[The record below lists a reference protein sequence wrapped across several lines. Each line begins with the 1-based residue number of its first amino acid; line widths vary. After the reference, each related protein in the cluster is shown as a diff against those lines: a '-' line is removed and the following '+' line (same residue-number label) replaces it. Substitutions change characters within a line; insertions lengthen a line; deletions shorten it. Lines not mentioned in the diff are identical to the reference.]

1 MLCTVCASSD
11 YGVNL
16 CKHPLQLVT
25 DPTQPTSRTPLQV
38 TEPQKV
44 PFPSSAARPRSTAD
58 FATRASFS
66 LNMLAAAAAGVDTAL
81 LDGAA
86 DGELLDRMLLMRGSL
101 CNACEC

>member
-1 MLCTVCASSD
+1 
-11 YGVNL
+11 
-16 CKHPLQLVT
+16 
-25 DPTQPTSRTPLQV
+25 V

-66 LNMLAAAAAGVDTAL
+66 LSMLAAAAAGLDTAL

-86 DGELLDRMLLMRGSL
+86 DGELP
-101 CNACEC
+101 